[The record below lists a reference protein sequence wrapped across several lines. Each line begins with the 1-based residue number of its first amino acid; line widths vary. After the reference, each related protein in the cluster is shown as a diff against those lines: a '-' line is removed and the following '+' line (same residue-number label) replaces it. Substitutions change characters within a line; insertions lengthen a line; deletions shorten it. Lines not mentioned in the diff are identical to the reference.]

1 MTLQLQQPAP
11 TPQMASL
18 YTVLSREASIA
29 VFDLGSD
36 VGKAQVEKV
45 LHKFPGHD
53 MGNRLD
59 PWQNSRRIWFC
70 SQVPGD
76 FQEGIGPGLLDC
88 GELKRKE
95 KSAWLKTYGCRQLR
109 RTCSSWSPSGFI

>member
-1 MTLQLQQPAP
+1 MLVQQQQPAP
-11 TPQMASL
+11 APQMASL

-53 MGNRLD
+53 MGNRFGF
-59 PWQNSRRIWFC
+59 WQNSWQIVVLF
-70 SQVPGD
+70 PG
-76 FQEGIGPGLLDC
+76 
-88 GELKRKE
+88 
-95 KSAWLKTYGCRQLR
+95 
-109 RTCSSWSPSGFI
+109 SW